1 MQYIDFALTT
11 EELELILKMLDLNID
26 SCKNAIKDNPPY
38 VDEIRLILKTCR
50 SARRKLNPSNLRV
63 TLD

>member
-1 MQYIDFALTT
+1 MNYIDFALTT
-11 EELELILKMLDLNID
+11 DELNLIIKLLDLNIESVKD
-26 SCKNAIKDNPPY
+26 AIKEDPPY
-38 VDEIRLILKTCR
+38 CNDLRLILKTCR